1 MIKLKYG
8 NVALDVFDGYEIT
21 NSSQDVAF
29 NDLVCDFTNHTIEEL
44 PEKYQETK
52 LVEIDNF
59 RK

>member
-8 NVALDVFDGYEIT
+8 NTALDVFDGYEIT

-29 NDLVCDFTNHTIEEL
+29 NDLTCDFTNRTTDEL

>member
-29 NDLVCDFTNHTIEEL
+29 NDLTCDFTNRTIEEL

>member
-29 NDLVCDFTNHTIEEL
+29 NDLVCDFTNRTIEEL

-52 LVEIDNF
+52 LIEIDNF